1 MKQMANAWA
10 KAKGANKEK
19 EEPAEKRDMK
29 AHYAELFNRKRERT
43 QAIRMAMVGKE
54 NTAKTGS
61 AVDLALQH
69 LKSVGKE
76 DAGVAIFDIDN
87 SAIQTIAANYPDND
101 NIFVIPLYD
110 ELDDTIFNEDNS
122 TNYTALIDKMGHFIN
137 IVAQKC
143 RDGEIGAVILDG
155 MSSFLKWCEHAMTDV
170 LMNRSKNPVNV
181 EDGDKFNQ
189 AEWRI
194 RNQLFRDIAN
204 RAHQLPVDAVFFTF
218 HLKDKKQFADVGN
231 GQKGLMKIGEE
242 PEWEKGTMRLF
253 SQQLWFTRYTKK
265 GDLAAGVKADPSLDE
280 GAWEIRCSIEEMKG
294 FNQEHLGTTHTV
306 LSVKDGNVVWT
317 GLPFLKWG

>member
-1 MKQMANAWA
+1 MVKQMANAWA
-10 KAKGANKEK
+10 NAKKKADKA
-19 EEPAEKRDMK
+19 EEPKVEKRDMR

-43 QAIRMAMVGKE
+43 QVIRMAMVGKE
-54 NTAKTGS
+54 NTAKTGL
-61 AVDLALQH
+61 AIDLARKH
-69 LKSVGKE
+69 VGADKQII
-76 DAGVAIFDIDN
+76 IFDVDN
-87 SAIQTIAANYPDND
+87 SATQTVAANYPDDENVV
-101 NIFVIPLYD
+101 VIPLYD

-143 RDGEIGAVILDG
+143 RDGEVGAVIFDG

-204 RAHQLPVDAVFFTF
+204 RGHQLPVDAVFFTF
-218 HLKDKKQFADVGN
+218 HLKDKKQFADIGN

-253 SQQLWFTRYTKK
+253 SQQLWLTRYTKK
-265 GDLAAGVKADPSLDE
+265 GDLAAGVKPDASLDE

-306 LSVKDGNVVWT
+306 LSVKDGEVVWN
-317 GLPFLKWG
+317 GLPFLTWG

>member
-1 MKQMANAWA
+1 MANSWA
-10 KAKGANKEK
+10 KAKKGASNAQAD
-19 EEPAEKRDMK
+19 EPPNRDMR
-29 AHYAELFNRKRERT
+29 AHYAELFNKKRERT

-54 NTAKTGS
+54 NTAKTGT
-61 AVDLALQH
+61 AVSLARQH
-69 LKSVGKE
+69 VGPDKE
-76 DAGVAIFDIDN
+76 IVIFDVDN
-87 SAIQTIAANYPDND
+87 SAVQTIAANYADD
-101 NIFVIPLYD
+101 ENITIIPLYD

-122 TNYTALIDKMGHFIN
+122 TNYTALVDKMGYFIN

-143 RDGEIGAVILDG
+143 RDGEVGAVVMDG
-155 MSSFLKWCEHAMTDV
+155 MSTFLKWCEFAMTDV
-170 LMNRSKNPVNV
+170 LMNRSKNPINV

-189 AEWRI
+189 QEWRV
-194 RNQLFRDIAN
+194 RNKLFRDIAN

-253 SQQLWFTRYTKK
+253 SQQLWLTRYTKK
-265 GDLAAGVKADPSLDE
+265 GDLAAGVKADPKLDDSQ
-280 GAWEIRCSIEEMKG
+280 WEIRCSIEEMKG
-294 FNQEHLGTTHTV
+294 FNQKHLGTTHTV
-306 LSVKDGNVVWT
+306 LTVNKGEVVWN

>member
-1 MKQMANAWA
+1 MANAWA
-10 KAKGANKEK
+10 KAKGANKSVPAD
-19 EEPAEKRDMK
+19 EPPMRDMK
-29 AHYAELFNRKRERT
+29 AHYAELFNKKRERT

-54 NTAKTGS
+54 NTAKTGTAIS
-61 AVDLALQH
+61 LALQH
-69 LKSVGKE
+69 LESVGKQ
-76 DAGVAIFDIDN
+76 DQDVVIIDVDN
-87 SAIQTIAANYPDND
+87 SAVQTVAANYPENE
-101 NIFVIPLYD
+101 NIHIIPLYD

-122 TNYTALIDKMGHFIN
+122 TNYTALIDKMGYFIN
-137 IVAQKC
+137 IIAQKC
-143 RDGEIGAVILDG
+143 RDGEIGAVIMDG
-155 MSSFLKWCEHAMTDV
+155 MSTFLKWCEHAMTDV

-218 HLKDKKQFADVGN
+218 HLKDKKQFADIGN

-253 SQQLWFTRYTKK
+253 SQQLWLTRYTKK
-265 GDLAAGVKADPSLDE
+265 GDLAAGVKADSSLDDNT
-280 GAWEIRCSIEEMKG
+280 WEIRCSIEEMKG

-306 LSVKDGNVVWT
+306 LSVKDGEVVWN
-317 GLPFLKWG
+317 GLPFLTWG

>member
-1 MKQMANAWA
+1 MVNLMANAWA
-10 KAKGANKEK
+10 KAKGANAKK
-19 EEPAEKRDMK
+19 EEPVAEKRDMR
-29 AHYAELFNRKRERT
+29 AHYADLFNRKRERT
-43 QAIRMAMVGKE
+43 QAIRMALVGKE
-54 NTAKTGS
+54 NTAKTGT
-61 AVDLALQH
+61 AIDLARQH
-69 LKSVGKE
+69 VGADKQII
-76 DAGVAIFDIDN
+76 IFDVDN
-87 SAIQTIAANYPDND
+87 SAVQTVAANFPDD
-101 NIFVIPLYD
+101 ENIHVIPLYD
-110 ELDDTIFNEDNS
+110 ELDDTIFNDDNS

-143 RDGEIGAVILDG
+143 RDGEVGAVVMDG

-253 SQQLWFTRYTKK
+253 SQQLWMTRYTKK
-265 GDLAAGVKADPSLDE
+265 GDLAAGVKADPKLAD
-280 GAWEIRCSIEEMKG
+280 GAWEIRASIEEMKG

-306 LSVKDGNVVWT
+306 LSVKDGKVEWF
-317 GLPFLKWG
+317 GLPFLNWG